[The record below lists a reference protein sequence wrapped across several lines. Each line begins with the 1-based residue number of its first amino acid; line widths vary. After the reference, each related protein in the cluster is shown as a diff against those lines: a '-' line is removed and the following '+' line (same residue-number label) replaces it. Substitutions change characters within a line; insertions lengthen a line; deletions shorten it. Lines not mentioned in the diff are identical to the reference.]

1 MAFEH
6 TSGGSL
12 KRLLIISLMLFL
24 LLPHVQAL
32 EMLSG
37 ENVSVDSA
45 IDDDV
50 FAAGGT
56 VNINAPVTSVVI
68 AGGDVN
74 INAPVTSV
82 VIGALILTSMHR

>member
-1 MAFEH
+1 
-6 TSGGSL
+6 
-12 KRLLIISLMLFL
+12 MLFL
-24 LLPHVQAL
+24 LLSHIQAL

-37 ENVSVDSA
+37 DHVSVDSP

-50 FAAGGT
+50 FAAGGD

-74 INAPVTSV
+74 INAPVSGDV
-82 VIGALILTSMHR
+82 FVAGGQISINSDVGG